1 MPDTLADLPLA
12 RHAKV
17 HAPGTQGTDVRK
29 PDRAVTDWWIIGLFW
44 LASLGCIWFA
54 AENFRAV
61 ALAADQVEAA
71 FREAPTNQVGRGACA
86 AFAVTQPPVMF
97 DPDSECWINL
107 TQKQYRDGTVRA
119 RQFPFDNAPY
129 GRELH
134 WSSSFSW
141 WLLLLAG
148 VAHAFSGM
156 PMETAIA
163 QVAPWAN
170 PVLFACFVSALALV
184 LWRRV
189 GAWPTGMLILTLTTL
204 TGVEWDF
211 SSGHPDHHGLHL
223 MAFTGLFLGALLGRL
238 GWVRAAP
245 DGEEMPGPAPDFRR
259 ARFWFTASGVFGGIG
274 LWIGSAQQITCI
286 GVLGAGAV
294 LGAWCF
300 AGRRATGAA
309 SRFEPDLWRHWSRV
323 GAVTSLFFYAVEYFP
338 AHLEMRTEVN
348 SPLVALGWAGA
359 GELMWLLTMAK
370 IDWAGLR
377 VRRGAMLGRLAV
389 ALAAVAALPLAII
402 LGPRQWFV
410 LGNPII
416 RWSATVISEGR
427 PWLDPHHPVAALA
440 EIWNYTGVLMLALPV
455 AVGVL
460 IWRRQAPWRR
470 AALLTLLLT
479 AAMFLG
485 WTLLQ
490 NRWMGFLEI
499 SLLLLTLAAVFCLP
513 GSGRQGAVRPALLAA
528 FLLPGWLGFGVL
540 QVRTRLES
548 PLLHARALLEGVM
561 STKEAAWNL
570 ELYSAQ
576 ASHQPARVMAP
587 PGPSPTLHYYGG
599 VDTVGSY
606 YWENLSGCQD
616 AIDFYNDTGDDT
628 QARRIVRERG
638 LDFVMA
644 VAQPSFV
651 LEMQLLKNGK
661 VNVAAARKMLAFKLS
676 SPSPAGVPAWLERL
690 PLLDAPLATAGGIR
704 IYRVRRDR
712 L

>member
-1 MPDTLADLPLA
+1 MPETLADLPSA
-12 RHAKV
+12 AQTIAMEPGAQ
-17 HAPGTQGTDVRK
+17 APDPGMSFQ
-29 PDRAVTDWWIIGLFW
+29 AAAHWWVIGLFW
-44 LASLGCIWFA
+44 LASVGCILFA
-54 AENFRAV
+54 AANFRAV

-71 FREAPTNQVGRGACA
+71 YRQAPSNQVGRGACA
-86 AFAVTQPPVMF
+86 AFALTQPPVMF

-107 TQKQYRDGTVRA
+107 TQRQYRDGTIRL
-119 RQFPFDNAPY
+119 RNFPFDNAPY

-141 WLLLLAG
+141 WLLLLAA
-148 VAHAFSGM
+148 VTHTVSGL
-156 PMETAIA
+156 PMATGIA

-170 PVLFACFVSALALV
+170 PVLFAIFVTALALV
-184 LWRRV
+184 LRRRL
-189 GAWPTGMLILTLTTL
+189 GAGATGMFMLTLTTL
-204 TGVEWDF
+204 AGVEWDF

-238 GWVRAAP
+238 GWVRASGAAK
-245 DGEEMPGPAPDFRR
+245 GATPDFRR
-259 ARFWFTASGVFGGIG
+259 ARGWFTASGVCGGVG
-274 LWIGSAQQITCI
+274 LWIGSTQQITCI
-286 GVLGAGAV
+286 GMLGAGAV

-300 AGRRATGAA
+300 AGRRTPGQLD
-309 SRFEPDLWRHWSRV
+309 RFEPDLWRHWSRV
-323 GAVTSLFFYAVEYFP
+323 GAVTSLFFYFVEYFP
-338 AHLEMRTEVN
+338 GHLEMRAEVN
-348 SPLVALGWAGA
+348 GPLVALGWAGA
-359 GELMWLLTMAK
+359 GELLWLLTMAK
-370 IDWAGLR
+370 VDWARWHARPGPVL
-377 VRRGAMLGRLAV
+377 VRLVL

-402 LGPRQWFV
+402 LGPRDWFV

-416 RWSATVISEGR
+416 RRSASVISEGR
-427 PWLDPHHPVAALA
+427 PWLDPRHPAAALL
-440 EIWNYTGVLMLALPV
+440 EIWNYTGVLMLAIPL

-499 SLLLLTLAAVFCLP
+499 ALLLLILAAVFCLP
-513 GSGRQGAVRPALLAA
+513 GSRRHGVLRPALLAA
-528 FLLPGWLGFGVL
+528 FLLPGWLGFGAL

-548 PLLHARALLEGVM
+548 PLRHARAVLEGVM

-570 ELYSAQ
+570 ELYAAQ
-576 ASHQPARVMAP
+576 GAHRPARVMAP

-606 YWENLSGCQD
+606 YWENLGGCQ
-616 AIDFYNDTGDDT
+616 AALDFYNDTGDDAN
-628 QARRIVRERG
+628 ARRIVRERG

-651 LEMQLLKNGK
+651 LEMQLLKTGK
-661 VNVAAARKMLAFKLS
+661 VDVAAARKMLAFRLS
-676 SPSPAGVPAWLERL
+676 SPSPARVPAWLERL
-690 PLLDAPLATAGGIR
+690 PLLDAPLAEADGIR
-704 IYRVRRDR
+704 LYRVRRER

>member
-1 MPDTLADLPLA
+1 MPDTLADLPTA
-12 RHAKV
+12 WQTKV
-17 HAPGTQGTDVRK
+17 RSQDTQGTYVRTS
-29 PDRAVTDWWIIGLFW
+29 DRSASHWWILGLFW
-44 LASLGCIWFA
+44 LGALGCIWFA

-71 FREAPTNQVGRGACA
+71 YRQAPSNQVGRGACA
-86 AFAVTQPPVMF
+86 AFALTQPPVMF

-107 TQKQYRDGTVRA
+107 TQKQYRDGTVRPHD
-119 RQFPFDNAPY
+119 FPFDNTPY
-129 GRELH
+129 GRERH

-141 WLLLLAG
+141 WLLLLAA
-148 VAHAFSGM
+148 VTHAVSGL

-170 PVLFACFVSALALV
+170 PVLFACFVTALALV
-184 LWRRV
+184 MRRRL
-189 GAWPTGMLILTLTTL
+189 GAWATGMFILTLTTF

-238 GWVRAAP
+238 GWVRAAAP
-245 DGEEMPGPAPDFRR
+245 GSEEEPEYRR
-259 ARFWFTASGVFGGIG
+259 ARRWFTASGVCGGIG
-274 LWIGSAQQITCI
+274 LWIGSMQQITCI

-294 LGAWCF
+294 LGVWCF
-300 AGRRATGAA
+300 AGRRAPGAE
-309 SRFEPDLWRHWSRV
+309 SRFEPDLWRHWARV
-323 GAVTSLFFYAVEYFP
+323 GAVTSLFFYLVEYFP
-338 AHLEMRTEVN
+338 GHLGMRTEVN
-348 SPLVALGWAGA
+348 HPLVALGWAGA
-359 GELMWLLTMAK
+359 GELMWLFTRAK
-370 IDWAGLR
+370 IDGASLR
-377 VRRGAMLGRLAV
+377 ARPGATLGRLGL

-402 LGPRQWFV
+402 LGPREWFV

-416 RWSATVISEGR
+416 RWSATVISEGQ
-427 PWLDPHHPVAALA
+427 PWLDPRHPAAALT
-440 EIWNYTGVLMLALPV
+440 EIWNYTGVLMLALPL
-455 AVGVL
+455 ALGVL

-499 SLLLLTLAAVFCLP
+499 SLLLLTVAAVLCLP
-513 GSGRQGAVRPALLAA
+513 GSDRQRALRPAVLAA

-540 QVRTRLES
+540 QVRTRLEN
-548 PLLHARALLEGVM
+548 PLRHARALLEGDM
-561 STKEAAWNL
+561 SIKEAAWNL
-570 ELYSAQ
+570 ELYSAHS
-576 ASHQPARVMAP
+576 SHRPARVMAP

-606 YWENLSGCQD
+606 YWENLGGCQA
-616 AIDFYNDTGDDT
+616 AIDFYNDTSDDAV
-628 QARRIVRERG
+628 ARRIVRERG
-638 LDFVMA
+638 LDFVVA

-651 LEMQLLKNGK
+651 LEMQLLKTGK
-661 VNVAAARKMLAFKLS
+661 VNVAAARQMLAFKLS

-690 PLLDAPLATAGGIR
+690 PLLDAPLATADGIR
-704 IYRVRRDR
+704 IYRVRRER